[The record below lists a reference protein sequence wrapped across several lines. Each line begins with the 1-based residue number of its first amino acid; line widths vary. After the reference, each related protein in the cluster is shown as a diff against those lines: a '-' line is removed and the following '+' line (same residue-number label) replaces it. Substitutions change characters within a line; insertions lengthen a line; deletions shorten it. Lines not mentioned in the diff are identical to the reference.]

1 MTIMRIFNIVPLQTT
16 YPLSMFH
23 SDRTKYLPINRYID
37 SDNIHY
43 KVEIVNQTTSSVSQQ

>member
-43 KVEIVNQTTSSVSQQ
+43 KVEIVNQTTPSVSQQ